1 MNEADLPTI
10 SPAEIR
16 RRTGDLM
23 NKALTATLIFLLAAP
38 VLAQPADPEPAEDAP
53 AATEEE
59 TPSPTEGED
68 APLTA
73 EQIVDLSLDTNTMGF
88 QSGDVQLSV
97 IIQDSHGDLRERRL
111 NIRSMQENDLNRA
124 LVRVLAPAEVAGQ
137 SYLFL
142 ENDGRDDDIWI
153 YLPALD
159 DEPRRIAGSQK
170 NQSFMGT
177 NVTYSDLESRD
188 IRDSEYTRHPDE
200 EIAGFPVYVIDAVA
214 EDSEYSSVRMW
225 IRQSDY
231 IPLRM
236 RFFGDGGTVEKTL
249 FTEQV
254 DTQQGRTYVRRM
266 TMRDREDSASTF
278 VVEAI
283 DFEAEVSDS
292 EFTVVNLTR

>member
-1 MNEADLPTI
+1 MKNTLI
-10 SPAEIR
+10 
-16 RRTGDLM
+16 
-23 NKALTATLIFLLAAP
+23 ATLIVLLTLP
-38 VLAQPADPEPAEDAP
+38 VLAQPTEQAP
-53 AATEEE
+53 VEG
-59 TPSPTEGED
+59 TPVTEGEAEAPATGDDD

-73 EQIVDLSLDTNTMGF
+73 SEIVDLSLDTNTMGF
-88 QSGDVQLSV
+88 QAGDVQLTV

-111 NIRSMQENDLNRA
+111 NIRSLQENDLNRA

-142 ENDGRDDDIWI
+142 ENAGRDDDIWI

-170 NQSFMGT
+170 DQSFMGT
-177 NVTYSDLESRD
+177 NVTYADLESRD
-188 IRDSEYTRHPDE
+188 IRDSEYTRQPDE
-200 EIAGFPVYVIDAVA
+200 DIAGFPVYVIDAVSS
-214 EDSEYSSVRMW
+214 DSEYSSVRMW

-231 IPLRM
+231 IPLRV

-254 DTQQGRTYVRRM
+254 DTHQGRTYVRRM
-266 TMRDREDSASTF
+266 TVRDDEDSATTF

-283 DFEAEVSDS
+283 DFEADVSDS